1 MTIEQAAALRVILK
15 LEFVGKTGE
24 LLKKSPD
31 KNPTTVLSYVI
42 RNAEIWSRLDSAI
55 AYSMLEAY
63 RKHEA
68 NLKLQD
74 EIEVAIPHGM
84 LDTIQGIIREGEY
97 LETLVASKASQQA
110 QLTMGSMVHIVIV
123 ERALEALKRILKVA
137 EKPELVFFPM
147 KAPEG
152 KPC

>member
-1 MTIEQAAALRVILK
+1 
-15 LEFVGKTGE
+15 
-24 LLKKSPD
+24 
-31 KNPTTVLSYVI
+31 
-42 RNAEIWSRLDSAI
+42 
-55 AYSMLEAY
+55 MLEAY